1 MSWKSV
7 TEKKLP
13 VVEKKKEE
21 VIIKEEVEIGNKWE
35 NEMVDFHDTF
45 DLEYGDQVTQV
56 KIELHEWIRDNYLPL
71 MNRWNREGKDMDYTF
86 YEFMIYNTEEGME
99 VKKRIENGNKKMI
112 EEMEENEEW
121 MEEWAYQNEKRDKDK
136 KEE

>member
-1 MSWKSV
+1 MNWKSV
-7 TEKKLP
+7 TEKKLS
-13 VVEKKKEE
+13 VVEKKKKEE
-21 VIIKEEVEIGNKWE
+21 VIVEDEEVENKWE

-45 DLEYGDQVTQV
+45 DLEYGEQVTQV
-56 KIELHEWIRDNYLPL
+56 KIELKEWIFDNHLPL

-99 VKKRIENGNKKMI
+99 VKKRVENQNQQI
-112 EEMEENEEW
+112 VNEMEENEEW
-121 MEEWAYQNEKRDKDK
+121 MEEWAYQNGKKEK